1 MWLFLRLSD
10 QYLNQLVTIRKKEH
24 QVQLPGHQK
33 ENIMQ
38 GILKPHLLEWFYC
51 QTFLYVYNNFYDTK

>member
-1 MWLFLRLSD
+1 MRFFFRLSD
-10 QYLNQLVTIRKKEH
+10 QYLNQLETIRNREQ

-38 GILKPHLLEWFYC
+38 GILKPHLLE
-51 QTFLYVYNNFYDTK
+51 